1 MKSFRN
7 PKNLERYEDVLFDL
21 ENPIN
26 IAPANN
32 TTQVRDNLKF
42 VADNTGETTPFDWYN
57 ARISM
62 DFKVE
67 KHDGTDFAIGANV
80 FDDSLPS
87 ATAGLVTRI
96 NAYEADQMGIV
107 NGANS
112 FISRLSVLANG
123 RELYQCNYANH
134 CVNIKNLLEY
144 NKTYA
149 DSVATN
155 EFYFLD
161 TSRSANKNRFTRRTV
176 TNRRN
181 AANGADEA
189 GLMIDNTPVSY
200 NEGFAKRKAILGES
214 RTVNCEIPLNRY
226 SFFERLEDK
235 LLPNTKIEINFE
247 IEKDDNLIWRSGGNR
262 CRVVI
267 TRLQL
272 FVPRLIF
279 NADASKIYM
288 NKYLE
293 PDTWTYLNEVVQPN
307 VASNQAVGN
316 FRITN
321 GISKPRHVFVFFINT
336 PNIESQTA
344 NPFLYNTFSVSTD
357 PRTLNRCYL
366 EVGNGN
372 EYPDIHFKPSEDP
385 SRVFRD
391 VMKYVY
397 ANNDFQGGTL
407 LNRQNFEKI
416 FPFVYFDLTKEKLDL
431 KDGVTK
437 LAFHYELSGATAANY
452 NIYALVLHERKA
464 EIAQESGKILL
475 RA

>member
-7 PKNLERYEDVLFDL
+7 PKYLERYEDVVFDL
-21 ENPIN
+21 EQSIN
-26 IAPANN
+26 VAPANN
-32 TTQVRDNLKF
+32 TVQVRNNLKF
-42 VADNTGETTPFDWYN
+42 IADNTGEVTPFDWYN
-57 ARISM
+57 ARIAL

-67 KHDGTDFAIGANV
+67 QLDGTDFVIGANV
-80 FDDSLPS
+80 FDDIL
-87 ATAGLVTRI
+87 TAARVAQIT
-96 NAYEADQMGIV
+96 AYEADQMGIV
-107 NGANS
+107 NGSNS

-123 RELYQCNYANH
+123 KELYPCNYANH
-134 CVNIKNLLEY
+134 SVNIKNLLEY
-144 NKTYA
+144 NKSYA

-161 TSRSANKNRFTRRTV
+161 TSKSANKNRFTRKNIQHRA
-176 TNRRN
+176 N
-181 AANGADEA
+181 AGNDGFEA
-189 GLMIDNTPVSY
+189 GIMIDNTPASY
-200 NEGFAKRKAILGES
+200 NEGFAKRKAPLGTS
-214 RTVNCEIPLNRY
+214 STVRCEIPLNRY
-226 SFFERLEDK
+226 SFFEALEDK

-247 IEKDDNLIWRSGGNR
+247 MEKDDNLIWRTGGNA

-267 TRLQL
+267 SRLQL

-279 NADASKIYM
+279 NSEGSKIYM
-288 NKYLE
+288 SDYLK
-293 PDTWTYLNEVVQPN
+293 PYKWTYLNEVVETN
-307 VASNQAVGN
+307 LASNQRVGN

-357 PRTLNRCYL
+357 PRTLDRCYL
-366 EVGNGN
+366 EVGTGN
-372 EYPDIHFKPSEDP
+372 EYPDMHYKPSEDP

-391 VMKYVY
+391 VMSYVF

-407 LNRQNFEKI
+407 LNRQNFENI
-416 FPFVYFDLTKEKLDL
+416 CPFVYLDLTKQKLDI

-452 NIYALVLHERKA
+452 NIYALVLHEREA
-464 EIAQESGKILL
+464 EIEQQSGKLLL